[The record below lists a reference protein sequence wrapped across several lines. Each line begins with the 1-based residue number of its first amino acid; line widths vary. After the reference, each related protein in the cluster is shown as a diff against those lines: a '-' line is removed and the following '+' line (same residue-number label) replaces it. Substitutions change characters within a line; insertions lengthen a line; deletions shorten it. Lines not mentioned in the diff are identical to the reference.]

1 MKKTI
6 ALAALILPVFLTAC
20 SNDVDIQGRYTNA
33 DGGTSYQFLP
43 AGEVQI
49 KNADNTISGKYE
61 YDAKA
66 NVIKLSSDQA
76 LTDKTAKL
84 NEDGSIEVAATQ
96 LTRAVDES
104 MLVDSTWKGN
114 EGLYTFSLTFSDSE
128 AGLATFSE
136 LVSYDEASNT
146 YNYQTDDSITVL
158 KGNQLLL
165 DMTQYTVSEV
175 TDTSM
180 KLSIGGQSMVM
191 NKYPKG
197 TEIEFREGFQLAE

>member
-6 ALAALILPVFLTAC
+6 ALAALILPLLLTAC
-20 SNDVDIQGRYTNA
+20 SNDVEIEGRYTNI
-33 DGGTSYQFLP
+33 DGDTSYQFLP
-43 AGEVQI
+43 AGKLQI
-49 KNADNTISGKYE
+49 KNGNNTISGNYD

-66 NVIKLSSDQA
+66 NIITLSSDQA
-76 LTDKTAKL
+76 LTAKTAKL
-84 NEDGSIEVAATQ
+84 NEDGSIEIASTQ

-128 AGLATFSE
+128 TGLATFSE

-146 YNYQTDDSITVL
+146 YSYQTDDSITVL

-175 TDTSM
+175 TDTRM

-197 TEIEFREGFQLAE
+197 TEIEFREGFELEE